1 MRIVTFALI
10 VFTLAACQSG
20 PYLNAGVSLGPGGVN
35 VYPSVSG
42 RVGGVGVA
50 VGP

>member
-1 MRIVTFALI
+1 MKPLLVAFALC
-10 VFTLAACQSG
+10 TLAACQSG

-50 VGP
+50 VAP